1 MLRRLLV
8 AVVLIAAPP
17 ALAQDA
23 ALSPKQAE
31 AVKKLIRDFL
41 AENPEAI
48 VDALEVYQEKQ
59 RLAAEAEGKKA
70 MAERKKDLY
79 EDPAAPV
86 GGNPKGD
93 VTLVEFFDYN
103 CGYCKTAHDGVMK
116 VIKDDGKV
124 RLIYKEFPIL
134 GPASVVAARAALAA
148 VKQKK
153 YVEFQDALMRLKGG
167 LSEDSILR
175 AAQTV
180 GLNVEQLKA
189 DMADKA
195 IDEALAKT
203 RDLARALGINGTP
216 GFVIGEH
223 IVPGAVPQATI
234 KQWIA
239 DARAKPKKG

>member
-8 AVVLIAAPP
+8 AALLVFAVP
-17 ALAQDA
+17 AFAQDA

-41 AENPEAI
+41 VENPEAI
-48 VDALEVYQEKQ
+48 VDALEAYQEKQ

-70 MAERKKDLY
+70 MAERKKDIY
-79 EDPAAPV
+79 EDPASPV

-103 CGYCKTAHDGVMK
+103 CGYCKSAHDGVVK
-116 VIKDDGKV
+116 TIKDDGKV

-134 GPASVVAARAALAA
+134 GPASVVAARAALAS

-153 YVEFQDALMRLKGG
+153 YSEYQDALMRLKGG
-167 LSEDSILR
+167 LSEDAIFKT
-175 AAQTV
+175 AQSV

-189 DMADKA
+189 DMADKS

-223 IVPGAVPQATI
+223 IVPGAVPPATL